1 MRLHLTVDRQHRIN
15 NLPTDELLQQWAN
28 SAYANPDTSIT
39 AEAALL
45 IVDRATITQYNH
57 DYRQQNK
64 ATNVLSFPANLSAI
78 DGIIQLGDI
87 IACASVI
94 HAEAEQQD
102 KTINAHWAHM
112 MIHSTLHLQNFDH
125 SEKGEAQAM
134 ETLEISLLQQ
144 FGFSNPYLV
153 AD

>member
-1 MRLHLTVDRQHRIN
+1 MSLHLTVDRKHRIN
-15 NLPTDELLQQWAN
+15 NLPTDELLQEWAN
-28 SAYANPDTSIT
+28 SAYANHDTSIT

-45 IVDRATITQYNH
+45 IVDQATITQYNR

-64 ATNVLSFPANLSAI
+64 VTNVLSFPANLSAI

-87 IACASVI
+87 IACAPVI

-112 MIHSTLHLQNFDH
+112 MIHSTLHLQNCNH
-125 SEKGEAQAM
+125 SETGEEKVM
-134 ETLEISLLQQ
+134 
-144 FGFSNPYLV
+144 
-153 AD
+153 

>member
-1 MRLHLTVDRQHRIN
+1 MCCRF
-15 NLPTDELLQQWAN
+15 LP
-28 SAYANPDTSIT
+28 
-39 AEAALL
+39 
-45 IVDRATITQYNH
+45 IV
-57 DYRQQNK
+57 
-64 ATNVLSFPANLSAI
+64 SAI

-87 IACASVI
+87 IACAPVI
-94 HAEAEQQD
+94 HAEAKQQD

-134 ETLEISLLQQ
+134 EALEISLLQQ
-144 FGFSNPYLV
+144 FGFSNPYLI

>member
-1 MRLHLTVDRQHRIN
+1 
-15 NLPTDELLQQWAN
+15 LLQQWAN

-45 IVDRATITQYNH
+45 IVDRATITQYNR

-87 IACASVI
+87 IACASII
-94 HAEAEQQD
+94 HTEAEQQE

-125 SEKGEAQAM
+125 SENGEAQAM
-134 ETLEISLLQQ
+134 EALEISLLQQ

>member
-1 MRLHLTVDRQHRIN
+1 MRLHLTVDRQHKIN
-15 NLPTDELLQQWAN
+15 DLPTDELLQQWAN
-28 SAYANPDTSIT
+28 SAYANHDASIT

-45 IVDRATITQYNH
+45 IVDRATITQYNR

-64 ATNVLSFPANLSAI
+64 VTNVLSFPANLSAI

-87 IACASVI
+87 VACAPVI

-125 SEKGEAQAM
+125 SDTEEAQTM
-134 ETLEISLLQQ
+134 EALEISLLQQ
-144 FGFSNPYLV
+144 FGFNNPYLI

>member
-1 MRLHLTVDRQHRIN
+1 MSLHLTVDRQHRIN

-28 SAYANPDTSIT
+28 SAYANHDKIII

-45 IVDRATITQYNH
+45 IVDRATITRYNR

-64 ATNVLSFPANLSAI
+64 ATNILSFPANLSAI

-94 HAEAEQQD
+94 HTEAEQQE

-112 MIHSTLHLQNFDH
+112 MIHSTLHLQNFNH
-125 SEKGEAQAM
+125 SETGEAKVM
-134 ETLEISLLQQ
+134 EALEISLLER
-144 FGFSNPYLV
+144 FGFSNPYLIS
-153 AD
+153 D

>member
-1 MRLHLTVDRQHRIN
+1 MRLNLIIDRQHEIKD
-15 NLPTDELLQQWAN
+15 LPTDGLLQQWAN
-28 SAYANPDTSIT
+28 SAYAGNDSSII

-45 IVDRATITQYNH
+45 IVDRATIIQYNH

-64 ATNVLSFPANLSAI
+64 ATNVLSFPANLGAI
-78 DGIIQLGDI
+78 NGIIQLGDI
-87 IACASVI
+87 VACAPII

-125 SEKGEAQAM
+125 SDTEEAQSM
-134 ETLEISLLQQ
+134 EALEISLLQQ
-144 FGFSNPYLV
+144 LGFSNPYLF

>member
-1 MRLHLTVDRQHRIN
+1 MRLHLTVDRQHSIN
-15 NLPTDELLQQWAN
+15 YLPTDELLQQWAN
-28 SAYANPDTSIT
+28 SAYANHDEKIT

-45 IVDRATITQYNH
+45 IVDQATITQFNR
-57 DYRQQNK
+57 DYRRQDK

-87 IACASVI
+87 IACAPII
-94 HAEAEQQD
+94 HAEAEQQH
-102 KTINAHWAHM
+102 KSINAHWAHM

-125 SEKGEAQAM
+125 SDTKEAQTM
-134 ETLEISLLQQ
+134 EALEISLLEQ
-144 FGFSNPYLV
+144 FGFRNPYLI